1 MEDELTLISEDH
13 RAQLKGFLQ
22 SKDLQTTAQGPSPA
36 CGLFLYGWW
45 AKNDFDF

>member
-22 SKDLQTTAQGPSPA
+22 SKDLQTTAQGCWERLGA
-36 CGLFLYGWW
+36 GGEGD
-45 AKNDFDF
+45 NGG